1 MMSATF
7 LGTSLRRWL
16 EYLIAILLG
25 NAIYYFSLQPHLPP
39 IWRHPSA
46 KIDLGLFLDFVVC
59 VAVYGLIRLGIY
71 VQRERSNDDGS
82 TDAQGR
88 MG

>member
-1 MMSATF
+1 MGAKF

-46 KIDLGLFLDFVVC
+46 KIDLGLFLDFMVC
-59 VAVYGLIRLGIY
+59 VGVYGLIRLGIY
-71 VQRERSNDDGS
+71 VQRERPDDDGS

-88 MG
+88 TG